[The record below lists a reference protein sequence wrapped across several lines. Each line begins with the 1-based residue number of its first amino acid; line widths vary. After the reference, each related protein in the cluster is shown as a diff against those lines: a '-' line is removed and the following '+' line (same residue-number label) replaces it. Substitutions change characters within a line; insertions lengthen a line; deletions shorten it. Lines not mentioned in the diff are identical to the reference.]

1 SCQESKQL
9 ESSCGNY
16 CFQAIKPMLDHTK
29 YLQSQVNDFNYQ
41 TENLAKPENLQK
53 FLDVWIEEKLKT
65 FWTATEKTLLKQLKS
80 QDEKVDKKLQD
91 VKKLLEAQISIPG
104 QVLLYQKIGSKYYYI
119 EESEEISWFGAVN
132 KCLQFDG
139 HLVSIEN
146 QDELNA
152 IRKKLQPNKDYWID
166 INDLDK
172 EGEFTSIATGRKATY
187 LIWKSGEPSN
197 SDYNE
202 HCLELYCDEYHR
214 MNDDTCNKKQ
224 LFICELNN
232 QP

>member
-1 SCQESKQL
+1 
-9 ESSCGNY
+9 CGNY

-29 YLQSQVNDFNYQ
+29 YLQSQVDDFNYPK
-41 TENLAKPENLQK
+41 ENLAKPENLAK
-53 FLDVWIEEKLKT
+53 FLDVWIEQKLKT
-65 FWTATEKTLLKQLKS
+65 FWTETEKTLLQQFKS
-80 QDEKVDKKLQD
+80 QDEKVDQKLQD

-146 QDELNA
+146 VDELNA

-166 INDLDK
+166 INDLNK

-187 LIWKSGEPSN
+187 FDWHKSEPN
-197 SDYNE
+197 NANKNE
-202 HCLELYCDEYHR
+202 DCVELFSVEKHQ
-214 MNDDTCNKKQ
+214 MNDNRCDKKK
-224 LFICELNN
+224 LFICE
-232 QP
+232 